1 MVASVLARLLA
12 KGLAET
18 GKKSSSE
25 VAKKGSELIG
35 RRGEKFMGAADEVTP
50 PRLSGPAAEAGKNV
64 AKKDGEIIGRRGEKF
79 MGMADEVTPPR
90 LSGTAAEAGKKSSSE
105 VAKKGSEF
113 IGRRGVG
120 AAAGLATGLGAI
132 GAANSLIGGK
142 KESNADL
149 LDARGPM
156 SKDEEGAEDVATK
169 SSKEKKVDNKS
180 SQEKKVDNKSSL
192 SSFGAAFKKARDAGE
207 DVFTYD
213 GKKYTTEVAG
223 EKKSN
228 KATPEKQTGVR
239 EGRNQNIDDD
249 TRKRAMDSVAS
260 LNKGGF
266 ITNKGIGASMKP
278 HDVFGSKR
286 LKK

>member
-1 MVASVLARLLA
+1 MVALVLARLLA

-180 SQEKKVDNKSSL
+180 SP
-192 SSFGAAFKKARDAGE
+192 SSFGAAFKEARAAGK

-223 EKKSN
+223 ENKSN